1 MEVKQVYQLMNL
13 ASKQMWGDEYIA
25 VEDLSGFVSFGDAV
39 LSDSKNLDNY
49 LGVISPEI
57 AKTVVRT
64 LDDFDVDFK
73 NLMVDGFTYGTFVRK
88 LTVRILSAQE
98 TNAWNVGDNGFTPTN
113 FKIDKPSISEK
124 LFSGIKTFEFDLTI
138 PDNIMRGSFRN
149 PESMGALISAMVDA
163 LVKSA
168 ILYVSTANRL
178 AVNTAIAR
186 VLNEDKRV
194 IHLLTEMGYT
204 GTADKA
210 QYDPEVLRYS
220 NARIAQFIKFMSKPS
235 VLFNEENELRV
246 TARDNMHVFFNSI
259 YGENSKRFLESG
271 TYWKDL
277 VSMPYFEEVVAW
289 QGLLTEAGQGE
300 TQLTLPDFK
309 SATTINGKI
318 KIDDDTEVTI
328 NQSYIIGAIFDRQH
342 VFTTLYDQRMST
354 DRNNRNE
361 YTNYTNIIDIGH
373 GVDPSENSVVFVLD

>member
-1 MEVKQVYQLMNL
+1 MEVKQVYQLMNF
-13 ASKQMWGDEYIA
+13 ASKQMFGSEYIA

-98 TNAWNVGDNGFTPTN
+98 TGAWNVGANDFVPTN

-124 LFSGIKTFEFDLTI
+124 LFSGVKTFEFDLTI

-149 PESMGALISAMVDA
+149 PESMGALVSAMVDA

-204 GTADKA
+204 GTADEA
-210 QYDPEVLRYS
+210 QYDPEVLRYT

-246 TARDNMHVFFNSI
+246 TARDNMHVFFNAI
-259 YGENSKRFLESG
+259 YGENSKRFLESS

-277 VSMPYFEEVVAW
+277 VSMPYFEEVIAW
-289 QGLLTEAGQGE
+289 QGLLTEAGEGE

-318 KIDDDTEVTI
+318 KIGDDTEVTI

>member
-1 MEVKQVYQLMNL
+1 MEVKQVYQLMNI

-88 LTVRILSAQE
+88 LTVRILPAQE
-98 TNAWNVGDNGFTPTN
+98 TGAWNVGDNGFTPTN

-124 LFSGIKTFEFDLTI
+124 LFSGVKTFEFDLTI

-149 PESMGALISAMVDA
+149 PESMGALVSAMVDA

-210 QYDPEVLRYS
+210 QYDPEVLRYT

-259 YGENSKRFLESG
+259 YGENSKRFLESS

-277 VSMPYFEEVVAW
+277 VSMPYFEEVLAW

-318 KIDDDTEVTI
+318 KIDDDTVVTI

-354 DRNNRNE
+354 ERNNRNE

>member
-1 MEVKQVYQLMNL
+1 MEVKQVYQLMNF
-13 ASKQMWGDEYIA
+13 ASKQMWGAEYIA

-88 LTVRILSAQE
+88 LTVRILPAQE
-98 TNAWNVGDNGFTPTN
+98 TGAWNVGDNGFIPTN

-124 LFSGIKTFEFDLTI
+124 MFSGVKTFEFDLTI

-149 PESMGALISAMVDA
+149 PESMSALVSAMVDA

-168 ILYVSTANRL
+168 ILYISTANRL

-194 IHLLTEMGYT
+194 IHFLTEMGYK
-204 GTADKA
+204 GTADEA
-210 QYDPEVLRYS
+210 QYDPEVLRYT

-246 TARDNMHVFFNSI
+246 TARDNMHIFFNSI

-277 VSMPYFEEVVAW
+277 VAMPYFEEVLAW
-289 QGLLTEAGQGE
+289 QGLLTKAGEGE

-318 KIDDDTEVTI
+318 KIADDTVVTI
-328 NQSYIIGAIFDRQH
+328 NKSYIIGAIFDRQH

>member
-88 LTVRILSAQE
+88 LTVRILPAQE
-98 TNAWNVGDNGFTPTN
+98 TGAWNVGNNGFTPTN

-124 LFSGIKTFEFDLTI
+124 LFSGVKTFEFDLTI

-149 PESMGALISAMVDA
+149 PESMGALVSAMVDA

-186 VLNEDKRV
+186 VLNENKRV
-194 IHLLTEMGYT
+194 VHLLTEMGYS
-204 GTADKA
+204 GTAEDAKTDA
-210 QYDPEVLRYS
+210 EVLRFT

>member
-25 VEDLSGFVSFGDAV
+25 VEDLGGFVSFGDAV

-88 LTVRILSAQE
+88 LTVRILPAQE
-98 TNAWNVGDNGFTPTN
+98 TGAWNVGDNGFTPTN
-113 FKIDKPSISEK
+113 FKIDKPSITEK
-124 LFSGIKTFEFDLTI
+124 LFSGVKTFEFDLTI

-186 VLNEDKRV
+186 VLNENKRV
-194 IHLLTEMGYT
+194 VHLLTEMGYS
-204 GTADKA
+204 GTADDA
-210 QYDPEVLRYS
+210 QYDPDVLRYT

-246 TARDNMHVFFNSI
+246 TSRDNMHVFFNAI

-277 VSMPYFEEVVAW
+277 VSMPYFEEVIAW
-289 QGLLTEAGQGE
+289 QGLLTEAGEGE

-318 KIDDDTEVTI
+318 KIADDTEVTI

>member
-1 MEVKQVYQLMNL
+1 MEVKQVYALMNL
-13 ASKQMWGDEYIA
+13 ASQQMYGSEYIA

-88 LTVRILSAQE
+88 LTVRVLTAQE
-98 TNAWNVGDNGFTPTN
+98 TNAWNVGEADFVPTN

-138 PDNIMRGSFRN
+138 PDNIMRGSFRS
-149 PESMGALISAMVDA
+149 PENMGALISAMVDA
-163 LVKSA
+163 LTKSA
-168 ILYVSTANRL
+168 ILYVSMANRL

-186 VLNEDKRV
+186 VLHENKRV
-194 IHLLTEMGYT
+194 IHLLTEMSYT
-204 GTADKA
+204 GTAEEA
-210 QYDPEVLRYS
+210 QYDPEVLRYT

-277 VSMPYFEEVVAW
+277 VSMPYFEEVLAW
-289 QGLLTEAGQGE
+289 QGLLIEAGESE

-309 SATTINGKI
+309 STTTINGKI

-373 GVDPSENSVVFVLD
+373 GVDPSENSVVFVLN